1 LKSCDGFVQIFCDE
15 LRASLGGCPGSNFTV
30 ISPPTTSSCS
40 DLDISEAIGD
50 CEVFCS
56 PAGERWADFEDIL
69 RGELALIVASS
80 MVPLNRLPLFL
91 FVSDMWPVF
100 KSSSST
106 SSSKALSLVER
117 SLPVGMVGG
126 RPPAEVWA
134 RGDQHGK

>member
-1 LKSCDGFVQIFCDE
+1 M
-15 LRASLGGCPGSNFTV
+15 

-50 CEVFCS
+50 CEVFGS

-80 MVPLNRLPLFL
+80 VVPLNRLPLFL
-91 FVSDMWPVF
+91 FVSDMWPFF

-117 SLPVGMVGG
+117 SLPVGMAVGG

-134 RGDQHGK
+134 RGD